1 MSLLRTHIFFTNED
15 GTVHSAKLKEENYDA
30 NDYEEMDLNA
40 VERQMIHEKRIA
52 DEENAELEWQHQDD
66 GDDMWE
72 SKDES

>member
-1 MSLLRTHIFFTNED
+1 MGNLRTHIFFTNED

-52 DEENAELEWQHQDD
+52 DEENAELEWQHG
-66 GDDMWE
+66 GDDE
-72 SKDES
+72 S